1 MNFLTRIW
9 QVIKANINALIDRL
23 EDPEKALEQSI
34 RDMHNQVQRV
44 KADVISVVAEE
55 KKLKSQVDKHQ
66 KEITRWEKNAMLA
79 VKEGR
84 EDLAREALCRKRQSI
99 ELVQQL
105 QPQWEK
111 QVAMADRLKEE
122 YQHLK
127 NRIESAQH
135 KKRGLILRLKHA
147 ETQKRLQG
155 MLSDLKT
162 DRTFERLEQKISET
176 EALTEAKM
184 EVEELSLE
192 RQFEQLSSSTDLDV
206 EQELAALKERMQ
218 LNP

>member
-1 MNFLTRIW
+1 MNFFTRIW
-9 QVIKANINALIDRL
+9 QVIKANINALIDRI

-34 RDMHNQVQRV
+34 RDMQSQVQRV
-44 KADVISVVAEE
+44 RADVINVVAEE
-55 KKLKSQVDKHQ
+55 KKLKAQVDKHQ
-66 KEITRWEKNAMLA
+66 KEIKRWEKNAMLA
-79 VKEGR
+79 VKEEK
-84 EDLAREALCRKRQSI
+84 EDLAREALHRKRQSI

-105 QPQWEK
+105 QPQWER
-111 QVAMADRLKEE
+111 QVAVAGRLKEE
-122 YQHLK
+122 YQQLK

-135 KKRGLILRLKHA
+135 KKRGLILRLRHA

-192 RQFEQLSSSTDLDV
+192 RQFEQLSSSGDLDV

>member
-1 MNFLTRIW
+1 MNFFTRIW
-9 QVIKANINALIDRL
+9 QVIKANINALIDRM

-84 EDLAREALCRKRQSI
+84 EDLAREALRRKRQSI

-105 QPQWEK
+105 QPQWER
-111 QVAMADRLKEE
+111 QVAMAGRLKEE

>member
-1 MNFLTRIW
+1 MNFFTRIW
-9 QVIKANINALIDRL
+9 QVIKANINALIDRM

-66 KEITRWEKNAMLA
+66 KEIKRWEKNAMLA
-79 VKEGR
+79 VKEER
-84 EDLAREALCRKRQSI
+84 EDLAREALRRKRQSI

-111 QVAMADRLKEE
+111 QVAMAGRLKEE